1 MKDNSYN
8 NCDEKTLVM
17 KIVEGDINSFSI
29 IVSNTKN
36 LVSSIVSKMI
46 DNIEDREDVIQETY
60 LKCFKGL
67 KNFKFNSKIST
78 WIGKIAYNTSLNFL
92 EKNKIVFFNDLYKEE
107 TITENNYYDI
117 NDVEELENSLLN
129 ESFFSILKS
138 EINLLPPIYKTLIIL
153 YHTENLGYNEIAI
166 ITSLPVGTIKN
177 YLFRGRKLLKKN
189 FLKTISKNE

>member
-129 ESFFSILKS
+129 ESFFSNSVL
-138 EINLLPPIYKTLIIL
+138 N
-153 YHTENLGYNEIAI
+153 
-166 ITSLPVGTIKN
+166 
-177 YLFRGRKLLKKN
+177 KKIRRN
-189 FLKTISKNE
+189 